1 MGDRWIGL
9 PMLGGEGLREMSR
22 CLGDL
27 ERHTFIY
34 ATEFIEW

>member
-27 ERHTFIY
+27 ERLIFIY
-34 ATEFIEW
+34 ATESTE

>member
-9 PMLGGEGLREMSR
+9 PMLGGEGLSEMSR

-27 ERHTFIY
+27 ERLIFTY
-34 ATEFIEW
+34 AMGFIE

>member
-9 PMLGGEGLREMSR
+9 PMLGGEGLSEISR

-27 ERHTFIY
+27 ERLISIY
-34 ATEFIEW
+34 ATEFTE

>member
-9 PMLGGEGLREMSR
+9 PMLGGEGLSEMSR

-27 ERHTFIY
+27 ERLTFIY
-34 ATEFIEW
+34 VMGFIE

>member
-9 PMLGGEGLREMSR
+9 PMRGEEGLSEMSR

-27 ERHTFIY
+27 ERLIFIY
-34 ATEFIEW
+34 ATEFTE